1 MTPQYHIMVVDDA
14 AGDVQLVKLAVAEA
28 PYSCAVTAAGNGRE
42 ALDLLRDEGTPAR
55 PDLIL
60 LDLNMPQMNGKETLK
75 ELKADP
81 QLATIPVVVLSTS
94 AVERDVTASY
104 ALGASG
110 YITKPMDMDE
120 FFQAVRRV
128 EEYWFDTVRRPLNLA
143 SAM

>member
-14 AGDVQLVKLAVAEA
+14 VGDVQLVKLAVAEA
-28 PYSCAVTAAGNGRE
+28 PYPCAVTTAGNGRE
-42 ALDLLRDEGTPAR
+42 ALDKLRGDDTPSR
-55 PDLIL
+55 PDLIF

-75 ELKADP
+75 ELKSDP
-81 QLATIPVVVLSTS
+81 DLATIPVVVLSTS
-94 AVERDVTASY
+94 AVDRDVTTSY

-128 EEYWFDTVRRPLNLA
+128 EEYWFNTVRRPLKLL
-143 SAM
+143 SAT

>member
-28 PYSCAVTAAGNGRE
+28 PYPCAVTAAGNGRE